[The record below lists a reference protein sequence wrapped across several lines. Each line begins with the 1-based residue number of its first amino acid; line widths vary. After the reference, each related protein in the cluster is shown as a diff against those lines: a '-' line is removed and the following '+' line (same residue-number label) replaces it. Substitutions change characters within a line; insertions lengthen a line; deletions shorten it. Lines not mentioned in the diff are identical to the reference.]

1 MKSLRLLFV
10 LLSLSFGS
18 WGQNGLPPDAGGR
31 SAGMAGA
38 DVIFQDVFSLF
49 SNQAGLAFVKNLSIG
64 VLGEQRFLLPEL
76 QTVAAGVALPTN
88 AGTFGLQLGY
98 FGFRDYNEQKIG
110 LAYARKLG
118 KNLAIGAQFDYLNT
132 RITESG
138 SQSLVTFELGA
149 LMRISDQLRAGVH
162 LFSPARIAVL
172 EDEFLPTRISA
183 GIGYQPASESL
194 LAVELEQQLDGFFR
208 VKGGIDYQIID
219 ILSLRIGG
227 ATNPALGS
235 FGLGLDIQEKIRIDF
250 ATQYHLILGW
260 TPAIGLS
267 YSASKS

>member
-1 MKSLRLLFV
+1 MKSLRLLLV
-10 LLSLSFGS
+10 LLTVSSWS

-38 DVIFQDVFSLF
+38 DVIFQDAFSLF
-49 SNQAGLAFVKNLSIG
+49 SNQAGLAFVEHLSIG
-64 VLGEQRFLLPEL
+64 ILGEQRYLLPEL

-98 FGFRDYNEQKIG
+98 FGFSDYNEQKIG

-118 KNLAIGAQFDYLNT
+118 ENLALGAQFDYLNT

-138 SQSLVTFELGA
+138 SQGLVTFELGA
-149 LMRISDQLRAGVH
+149 IMQVSDQLRAGVH

-183 GIGYQPASESL
+183 GLGYQPAEEIL

-208 VKGGIDYQIID
+208 VKGGVDYQVID
-219 ILSLRIGG
+219 ILFLRIGG